1 MVNFK
6 DNWIFVISGKRGKKL
21 STSGPFEPVG
31 HESIADAVV
40 EQIETM
46 IVDGILKEG
55 RRLPSER
62 DLAEAMGVSRP
73 KLREAL
79 QTLEQQ
85 GLVTVR
91 HGEGTFIAPL
101 TGRAMS
107 PALLS
112 LYARHGG
119 AFYDYLEYR
128 REQEAFASRLAA
140 QRATQSDKERIS
152 DIIAEMQKA
161 WEEDDTDASQ
171 EADFRLHTA
180 VVDASQNTTLIHM
193 MASIYDLTR
202 QGVFYNRRFL
212 RTMDGTGEVL
222 LQQHKDIAQ
231 AILDGDPDRAEAA
244 ARNHMDFVETSF
256 RTGQEQQAREI
267 RAAKRRQFSN

>member
-1 MVNFK
+1 MT
-6 DNWIFVISGKRGKKL
+6 DIR
-21 STSGPFEPVG
+21 PFDPVG

-55 RRLPSER
+55 RKLPSER
-62 DLAEAMGVSRP
+62 ELAEAMGVSRP

-79 QTLEQQ
+79 QTLESR
-85 GLVTVR
+85 GLVNVR

-112 LYARHGG
+112 LYTRHGG

-140 QRATQSDKERIS
+140 ARATDSDKARLAE
-152 DIIAEMQKA
+152 IIADMQKA
-161 WEEDDTDASQ
+161 WEQDDQDASQ

-193 MASIYDLTR
+193 MASVYDLTR
-202 QGVFYNRRFL
+202 QGVFYNREFL
-212 RTMDGTGEVL
+212 RTMDGTGAEL
-222 LQQHKDIAQ
+222 LKQHKEIAQ
-231 AILDGDPDRAEAA
+231 AIIDGDPERAEAA
-244 ARNHMDFVETSF
+244 ARRHMDFVEESF

-267 RAAKRRQFSN
+267 RAAKRRQLTR

>member
-1 MVNFK
+1 MT
-6 DNWIFVISGKRGKKL
+6 DIR
-21 STSGPFEPVG
+21 PFDPVG
-31 HESIADAVV
+31 HESVADAVV

-55 RRLPSER
+55 RKLPSER
-62 DLAEAMGVSRP
+62 ELAEAMGVSRP

-79 QTLEQQ
+79 QTLESR
-85 GLVTVR
+85 GLVNVR

-112 LYARHGG
+112 LYTRHGG

-140 QRATQSDKERIS
+140 TRATESDKARLAE
-152 DIIAEMQKA
+152 IIADMQTA
-161 WEEDDTDASQ
+161 WEQDDQDASQ

-193 MASIYDLTR
+193 MASVYDLTR
-202 QGVFYNRRFL
+202 QGVFYNREFL
-212 RTMDGTGEVL
+212 RSMDGTGAEL
-222 LQQHKDIAQ
+222 LKQHKEIAQ
-231 AILDGDPDRAEAA
+231 AIIDGDPVRAEAA
-244 ARNHMDFVETSF
+244 ARRHMDFVEDSF
-256 RTGQEQQAREI
+256 RAGQEQQAREI
-267 RAAKRRQFSN
+267 RAAKRRQLTR